1 MSDLDRLLKL
11 AGREA
16 QQVAQSPAVDREMK
30 EAVGDASEVF
40 YRMQD
45 EFAGGEAD
53 GAHKVLIDE
62 LVRYLSGDQ
71 LEDFVDDF
79 NRHYDLVGDMDE
91 SSMSDEEKE
100 KAMKRAMQSADEPE
114 RGEKRKKVSVSKAP
128 WESLEEELEDTFVG
142 INTET
147 GDFESGL
154 SHKEVTSGRFTHMLP
169 DGATYF
175 DPDTAEELVGA
186 PDEEM
191 EAMGWEKVMS
201 SKSTDSTK
209 TFKTPYGKVDA
220 NWDSNAG
227 EFGDFDAEDKQ
238 LRNIMMNM
246 ADDFGSV
253 DHDNVKAFVQA
264 AMKKRKGM
272 QESNIVKEASDTF
285 VGINTETGDFES
297 GLSSAEVTSGR
308 FTHMLPDDTT
318 YFDPDTAE
326 ELVGAPDEE
335 MEAMGW
341 EKVMPKL
348 NDDADRLRKL
358 AGLSVESEELEESS
372 CGCCGNDPCDCASD
386 CGCKTE
392 SVNEAPTMDTTQ
404 MVIMMKNAGLS
415 EEAIQ
420 TKLTEWANSPA
431 DASELEQT
439 SHGEAYD
446 FAQNV
451 NLSLKRYLDAQD
463 MKVQVSEHT
472 VENMKSLYESK
483 KNK

>member
-1 MSDLDRLLKL
+1 
-11 AGREA
+11 
-16 QQVAQSPAVDREMK
+16 
-30 EAVGDASEVF
+30 
-40 YRMQD
+40 
-45 EFAGGEAD
+45 
-53 GAHKVLIDE
+53 
-62 LVRYLSGDQ
+62 
-71 LEDFVDDF
+71 
-79 NRHYDLVGDMDE
+79 
-91 SSMSDEEKE
+91 
-100 KAMKRAMQSADEPE
+100 
-114 RGEKRKKVSVSKAP
+114 
-128 WESLEEELEDTFVG
+128 
-142 INTET
+142 
-147 GDFESGL
+147 
-154 SHKEVTSGRFTHMLP
+154 
-169 DGATYF
+169 
-175 DPDTAEELVGA
+175 
-186 PDEEM
+186 M

-209 TFKTPYGKVDA
+209 TFKTPYGTVDA

-253 DHDNVKAFVQA
+253 DHDNVRNFVKAA
-264 AMKKRKGM
+264 LKKRKGM
-272 QESNIVKEASDTF
+272 QESTEASDTF

>member
-154 SHKEVTSGRFTHMLP
+154 SHE
-169 DGATYF
+169 
-175 DPDTAEELVGA
+175 
-186 PDEEM
+186 
-191 EAMGWEKVMS
+191 
-201 SKSTDSTK
+201 
-209 TFKTPYGKVDA
+209 
-220 NWDSNAG
+220 
-227 EFGDFDAEDKQ
+227 
-238 LRNIMMNM
+238 
-246 ADDFGSV
+246 
-253 DHDNVKAFVQA
+253 
-264 AMKKRKGM
+264 
-272 QESNIVKEASDTF
+272 
-285 VGINTETGDFES
+285 
-297 GLSSAEVTSGR
+297 EVTSGR

>member
-30 EAVGDASEVF
+30 EAAPENKKMVCKDCGDEMGHPTSDCENSAYDKDGDHWIEVDIDGDGDADIKVAADMADESVEEAVGDASEVF

-53 GAHKVLIDE
+53 GAHKVIIDE

-79 NRHYDLVGDMDE
+79 NRHHDLVGDMDE

-100 KAMKRAMQSADEPE
+100 KAMKRAMQSVDEPE
-114 RGEKRKKVSVSKAP
+114 RGEKRKKVSLSKAP
-128 WESLEEELEDTFVG
+128 WESLEEDDLDENAFNQAAAAASRAGKSE
-142 INTET
+142 
-147 GDFESGL
+147 FEFNG
-154 SHKEVTSGRFTHMLP
+154 KKYKTKM
-169 DGATYF
+169 D
-175 DPDTAEELVGA
+175 
-186 PDEEM
+186 
-191 EAMGWEKVMS
+191 
-201 SKSTDSTK
+201 KST
-209 TFKTPYGKVDA
+209 A
-220 NWDSNAG
+220 H
-227 EFGDFDAEDKQ
+227 Q
-238 LRNIMMNM
+238 L
-246 ADDFGSV
+246 DDDIQF
-253 DHDNVKAFVQA
+253 
-264 AMKKRKGM
+264 
-272 QESNIVKEASDTF
+272 
-285 VGINTETGDFES
+285 
-297 GLSSAEVTSGR
+297 
-308 FTHMLPDDTT
+308 
-318 YFDPDTAE
+318 
-326 ELVGAPDEE
+326 
-335 MEAMGW
+335 
-341 EKVMPKL
+341 
-348 NDDADRLRKL
+348 
-358 AGLSVESEELEESS
+358 ESEELEESS

-420 TKLTEWANSPA
+420 TKLNEWANSPA

>member
-154 SHKEVTSGRFTHMLP
+154 SHEEVTSGRFTHMLP
-169 DGATYF
+169 DG
-175 DPDTAEELVGA
+175 
-186 PDEEM
+186 
-191 EAMGWEKVMS
+191 
-201 SKSTDSTK
+201 
-209 TFKTPYGKVDA
+209 
-220 NWDSNAG
+220 
-227 EFGDFDAEDKQ
+227 
-238 LRNIMMNM
+238 
-246 ADDFGSV
+246 
-253 DHDNVKAFVQA
+253 
-264 AMKKRKGM
+264 
-272 QESNIVKEASDTF
+272 
-285 VGINTETGDFES
+285 ET
-297 GLSSAEVTSGR
+297 
-308 FTHMLPDDTT
+308 
-318 YFDPDTAE
+318 
-326 ELVGAPDEE
+326 
-335 MEAMGW
+335 
-341 EKVMPKL
+341 
-348 NDDADRLRKL
+348 
-358 AGLSVESEELEESS
+358 
-372 CGCCGNDPCDCASD
+372 
-386 CGCKTE
+386 
-392 SVNEAPTMDTTQ
+392 
-404 MVIMMKNAGLS
+404 
-415 EEAIQ
+415 
-420 TKLTEWANSPA
+420 
-431 DASELEQT
+431 
-439 SHGEAYD
+439 
-446 FAQNV
+446 
-451 NLSLKRYLDAQD
+451 
-463 MKVQVSEHT
+463 
-472 VENMKSLYESK
+472 
-483 KNK
+483 

>member
-1 MSDLDRLLKL
+1 
-11 AGREA
+11 
-16 QQVAQSPAVDREMK
+16 
-30 EAVGDASEVF
+30 
-40 YRMQD
+40 
-45 EFAGGEAD
+45 
-53 GAHKVLIDE
+53 
-62 LVRYLSGDQ
+62 
-71 LEDFVDDF
+71 
-79 NRHYDLVGDMDE
+79 MDE

-154 SHKEVTSGRFTHMLP
+154 SHE
-169 DGATYF
+169 
-175 DPDTAEELVGA
+175 
-186 PDEEM
+186 
-191 EAMGWEKVMS
+191 
-201 SKSTDSTK
+201 
-209 TFKTPYGKVDA
+209 
-220 NWDSNAG
+220 
-227 EFGDFDAEDKQ
+227 
-238 LRNIMMNM
+238 
-246 ADDFGSV
+246 
-253 DHDNVKAFVQA
+253 
-264 AMKKRKGM
+264 
-272 QESNIVKEASDTF
+272 
-285 VGINTETGDFES
+285 
-297 GLSSAEVTSGR
+297 EVTSGR

>member
-30 EAVGDASEVF
+30 EAAPENKKMVCKDCGDEMGHPTSDCENSAYDKDGDHWIEV
-40 YRMQD
+40 D
-45 EFAGGEAD
+45 IDGDGEAD
-53 GAHKVLIDE
+53 IKVAADMADESVEEAVGDSDSVRNIDSI
-62 LVRYLSGDQ
+62 LTSMNADHPGDIIADI
-71 LEDFVDDF
+71 LHWCDAKNEDF
-79 NRHYDLVGDMDE
+79 NDLIRRGTDYYRDEKEMAGDMDE

-128 WESLEEELEDTFVG
+128 WESLEEDDLDENAFNQAAAAASRAGKSE
-142 INTET
+142 
-147 GDFESGL
+147 FEFNG
-154 SHKEVTSGRFTHMLP
+154 KKYKTKM
-169 DGATYF
+169 D
-175 DPDTAEELVGA
+175 
-186 PDEEM
+186 
-191 EAMGWEKVMS
+191 
-201 SKSTDSTK
+201 KST
-209 TFKTPYGKVDA
+209 A
-220 NWDSNAG
+220 H
-227 EFGDFDAEDKQ
+227 Q
-238 LRNIMMNM
+238 L
-246 ADDFGSV
+246 DDDIQF
-253 DHDNVKAFVQA
+253 
-264 AMKKRKGM
+264 
-272 QESNIVKEASDTF
+272 
-285 VGINTETGDFES
+285 
-297 GLSSAEVTSGR
+297 
-308 FTHMLPDDTT
+308 
-318 YFDPDTAE
+318 
-326 ELVGAPDEE
+326 
-335 MEAMGW
+335 
-341 EKVMPKL
+341 
-348 NDDADRLRKL
+348 
-358 AGLSVESEELEESS
+358 ESEELEESS

-420 TKLTEWANSPA
+420 TKLNEWANSPA